1 MLQASH
7 EGRSQFSD
15 TFSAGCQEEL
25 RQPQRNWDI
34 HNFDSRE
41 RPGGVEAGG
50 RFETL
55 IGESPQMQEIYRQV
69 EQIRDTAIG
78 ILLTGET
85 GTGKSMLAYYIHSHS
100 PRKEKLFIAQN
111 CGALPEGLLES
122 ELFGHK
128 RGSFTGAI
136 SDKKGLF
143 EVTDGGTLFLDEV
156 SEMSSSMQIKL
167 LQVLQ
172 EGRFRRVGDSMYRA
186 VDVRIIAATNKDL
199 EVEMQRDKFRT
210 DLYYRLNVFPIW
222 IPPLRERMEDI
233 ALLAEHCLKKHSK
246 EMNRKVV
253 GFTPEAMKILCSY
266 DFPGNVRQL
275 ENVVQRTMALC
286 EGNEITDQ
294 EVSRALEKDW
304 RQEPLVKRSDKAF
317 ILSQDG
323 IEKLVRQILR
333 QLDFTSGIALK
344 KLVEQIEFQ
353 ALKQA
358 FKQTNYNQSK
368 AARLLGFSNRTPFL
382 TLMKRYGLTAGSM
395 DSSTRP

>member
-7 EGRSQFSD
+7 EGRSQSSD
-15 TFSAGCQEEL
+15 TFSA
-25 RQPQRNWDI
+25 
-34 HNFDSRE
+34 E

-50 RFETL
+50 WFEIL

-69 EQIRDTAIG
+69 KRILDTTIRV
-78 ILLTGET
+78 LLTGET
-85 GTGKSMLAYYIHSHS
+85 GTGKSMIAYYIHSHS

-143 EVTDGGTLFLDEV
+143 EVADGGSLFLDEV
-156 SEMSSSMQIKL
+156 GEMSSSMQIKL

-172 EGRFRRVGDSMYRA
+172 EGRFRRVGDSIYRA
-186 VDVRIIAATNKDL
+186 VDVRIIAAPNKDL
-199 EVEMQRDKFRT
+199 EVEVQRGKFRT

-233 ALLAEHCLKKHSK
+233 ALLVEHCLKKHGK

-253 GFTPEAMKILCSY
+253 GFTSEAMKILCSY

-275 ENVVQRTMALC
+275 ENVVQRAVVLC

-368 AARLLGFSNRTPFL
+368 AARLLGFSNRTPLL

-395 DSSTRP
+395 DSSHEAMTLAAGPPLTPGE

>member
-1 MLQASH
+1 
-7 EGRSQFSD
+7 
-15 TFSAGCQEEL
+15 L
-25 RQPQRNWDI
+25 RK
-34 HNFDSRE
+34 
-41 RPGGVEAGG
+41 
-50 RFETL
+50 T
-55 IGESPQMQEIYRQV
+55 
-69 EQIRDTAIG
+69 
-78 ILLTGET
+78 
-85 GTGKSMLAYYIHSHS
+85 
-100 PRKEKLFIAQN
+100 

-143 EVTDGGTLFLDEV
+143 EVADGGSLFLDEV
-156 SEMSSSMQIKL
+156 GEMSSSMQIKL

-199 EVEMQRDKFRT
+199 EVEMQRGKFRT

-222 IPPLRERMEDI
+222 IPPLRERMDDI
-233 ALLAEHCLKKHSK
+233 ALLAEHCLKKHGK

-286 EGNEITDQ
+286 EGDEITDQ

-304 RQEPLVKRSDKAF
+304 RKNPS
-317 ILSQDG
+317 
-323 IEKLVRQILR
+323 
-333 QLDFTSGIALK
+333 
-344 KLVEQIEFQ
+344 
-353 ALKQA
+353 
-358 FKQTNYNQSK
+358 
-368 AARLLGFSNRTPFL
+368 
-382 TLMKRYGLTAGSM
+382 
-395 DSSTRP
+395 